1 MHEHNIDLYCER
13 FGDFS
18 YVGTVSVFGSGTP
31 STPNTPPGTR
41 TPTRVH
47 PTPLAPACGRYG
59 ICMSHVSNQLGATMA
74 NLRQTTSAVFGAIT
88 NSANAAANTLNA
100 AVLAAD
106 MLNAWVH
113 EAKTEQGKRIA
124 GRMIML
130 DHEISVD
137 LAEQAMLRESRIKTL
152 IGGDSEKAESF
163 NKHFDE
169 IMAVV
174 SAVKS

>member
-1 MHEHNIDLYCER
+1 
-13 FGDFS
+13 
-18 YVGTVSVFGSGTP
+18 
-31 STPNTPPGTR
+31 
-41 TPTRVH
+41 
-47 PTPLAPACGRYG
+47 
-59 ICMSHVSNQLGATMA
+59 MA

-124 GRMIML
+124 GRMTML

-169 IMAVV
+169 IMSVV